1 VVYEHR
7 NKGSL
12 ILVGFRS
19 VSGRTASECPKPTQT
34 CGPRS
39 VTGASLSCG
48 TGITLQKATSTKGVS
63 LRINPDFSIQ
73 YMWSQTR
80 DAISS
85 LWTDQFEYT
94 GTSCDGENVK
104 GKVIVNVQNPWVT
117 TTAAPTTPKPTT
129 TTAAPTTP
137 KPTTTTA
144 APTTPKPTTTTAAP
158 TTPKPTTTTAAP
170 TDKYTWGHVI
180 LAAKCDRNAG
190 EVIQKRSSVQ
200 ASSLEECKESCEGAV
215 GCRSISF
222 FQNGWCA
229 HYSTPCTNIKKSKT
243 GVVVQLIA
251 EPLRSK
257 LYSNVM
263 FEEQDSKKTANS
275 SLLQGV
281 GDTCLILM
289 IVYLFNVFM
298 F

>member
-1 VVYEHR
+1 VGDVVYEHR

-104 GKVIVNVQNPWVT
+104 GKVIVNVQNPWV
-117 TTAAPTTPKPTT
+117 
-129 TTAAPTTP
+129 
-137 KPTTTTA
+137 TTTA